1 MKILSRRFVIISA
14 ASATLLAVLTVVG
27 WAQSKKTE
35 PPKPDFSGTWK
46 LNLAKSSFGTG
57 MKPNIETEV
66 ITQSEDSLT
75 LAMMSQ
81 NETAIL
87 RYTVNITIGS
97 PAVGIDQGLFRPED
111 FMKVQDARAEWNGDA
126 LMVILN
132 ASFKE
137 DPVTI
142 KSIYTLSPD
151 GKKLTKVVNIDRDA
165 GPIDMTE
172 VYEKP

>member
-1 MKILSRRFVIISA
+1 MKILSRRFVVISA
-14 ASATLLAVLTVVG
+14 ASATLLAVLAGAG
-27 WAQSKKTE
+27 WAQTKKTE

-46 LNLAKSSFGTG
+46 LNIAKSSFTG
-57 MKPNIETEV
+57 MKPNVETEV

-87 RYTVNITIGS
+87 RYTVSITIGS
-97 PAVGIDQGLFRPED
+97 PAVGIDPGLFRSED

-126 LMVILN
+126 LVVILN

-172 VYEKP
+172 VYEKS